1 MIVREVRE
9 DGGQREVGQWRA
21 REAPLRAVSVSG
33 GCCVLGPDLGLCFS
47 LYSERS
53 HGAKCLGSPDL
64 VYGDSARATVE
75 SGP

>member
-33 GCCVLGPDLGLCFS
+33 GCCVLGPDLGHEKALLLSRLLHRRHYAPLFS
-47 LYSERS
+47 
-53 HGAKCLGSPDL
+53 GTGFAAVD
-64 VYGDSARATVE
+64 
-75 SGP
+75 

>member
-33 GCCVLGPDLGLCFS
+33 GCCVLGPDLGHEKAQGCLAALSSSAQETLCS
-47 LYSERS
+47 TVLRHRVCRS
-53 HGAKCLGSPDL
+53 
-64 VYGDSARATVE
+64 
-75 SGP
+75 